1 MPIRMSRRASSSA
14 RSVYAA
20 GRLGQTPARAGL
32 GANYARNVTQ
42 SGRPRTLAWALG
54 GGAAAACIFGGAVCV
69 RIGAPRTFLLV
80 YLIGILLALLGALVV
95 AREPRNTIGW
105 LMVAYA
111 WLVSPMQTIPAY
123 GYASL
128 GVHQGSWPLGSA
140 AAWLGAWVWVPSIGF
155 LALIAVRF
163 PDGQGRRFGKV
174 VDWIYVSGSAL
185 FALAIAL
192 EPPRVA
198 LGFSAMPSP
207 RLDKML
213 PYFQDPISFHPAG
226 QVLAQ
231 AQGAGI
237 SLILLGS
244 IVAAASLILRYRQA
258 HGDERLQIKWFAY
271 SGALCAAAVVYGG
284 LAWNFFGEPLYL
296 AFTPLEFVGLT
307 LPAAIGIAILRY
319 RLYDIDLL
327 INRTLVYGGLTAILG
342 AVYAAVVTLL
352 NRFFISV
359 SGQKSDAAYVVT
371 AFVVVIAASP
381 VKDWLQHQ
389 VDRRVRHG
397 SPSALLDRFR
407 SDVDAVVSV
416 IDVHRVARRLLD
428 QSIEAFDARGAAV
441 YLDSND
447 ESRPLYSRGHM
458 NGEIEVD
465 VALRYEGTRYGRL
478 VLARRRGDI
487 EYTAQDRAVLQRSA
501 DSVGEALALAARLGF
516 KPLAKAH

>member
-1 MPIRMSRRASSSA
+1 
-14 RSVYAA
+14 
-20 GRLGQTPARAGL
+20 
-32 GANYARNVTQ
+32 
-42 SGRPRTLAWALG
+42 
-54 GGAAAACIFGGAVCV
+54 
-69 RIGAPRTFLLV
+69 LLV
-80 YLIGILLALLGALVV
+80 YLIGILLALLGALVA

-111 WLVSPMQTIPAY
+111 WLVSLMQTIAGY

-128 GVHQGSWPLGSA
+128 GVHHGAWPLGSLA
-140 AAWLGAWVWVPSIGF
+140 ALLGAWIWVPSVGF

-163 PDGQGRRFGKV
+163 PDGRARRFGSFVDRLYV
-174 VDWIYVSGSAL
+174 VGSAL
-185 FALAIAL
+185 FAVAIVL
-192 EPPRVA
+192 EPPTVA
-198 LGFSAMPSP
+198 LGFSAMPGP
-207 RLDKML
+207 LLARML
-213 PYFQDPISFHPAG
+213 PYFQDPISLHPTAP
-226 QVLAQ
+226 VLAQ
-231 AQGAGI
+231 AQGVALT
-237 SLILLGS
+237 LILLANLS
-244 IVAAASLILRYRQA
+244 AAGSLISRYRQA
-258 HGDERLQIKWFAY
+258 RGDERLQIKWFAY
-271 SGALCAAAVVYGG
+271 SAALCAVAVVYGG
-284 LAWNFFGEPLYL
+284 VAWSVFGQALYL

-319 RLYDIDLL
+319 RLYDIDLI

-397 SPSALLDRFR
+397 SPSAVLDRFR

-447 ESRPLYSRGHM
+447 ESKPLYSRGYL
-458 NGEIEVD
+458 NGEVAVE
-465 VALRYEGTRYGRL
+465 VALRYDGTKYGRL

-487 EYTAQDRAVLQRSA
+487 EYTAHDRAVLQQSA
-501 DSVGEALALAARLGF
+501 DSVGEALALAAHLGF
-516 KPLAKAH
+516 KPLAKAN

>member
-1 MPIRMSRRASSSA
+1 MAS
-14 RSVYAA
+14 
-20 GRLGQTPARAGL
+20 
-32 GANYARNVTQ
+32 
-42 SGRPRTLAWALG
+42 ALG
-54 GGAAAACIFGGAVCV
+54 GGAAAACVLGGVVCLGL
-69 RIGAPRTFLLV
+69 GAPRTFLLV
-80 YLIGILLALLGALVV
+80 YLIGILLALLGALVA
-95 AREPRNTIGW
+95 AREPGNSIGW
-105 LMVAYA
+105 LMVGYA
-111 WLVSPMQTIPAY
+111 WLVSPMQTIAGY

-128 GVHQGSWPLGSA
+128 GVNHGAWALGSLA
-140 AAWLGAWVWVPSIGF
+140 ALIGAWIWVPSVGF

-163 PDGQGRRFGKV
+163 PDGRARRFGSF
-174 VDWIYVSGSAL
+174 VDWLYVVGSAL
-185 FALAIAL
+185 FVLAIIL
-192 EPPRVA
+192 EPPAVV
-198 LGFSAMPSP
+198 LDFSAMPSP

-213 PYFQDPISFHPAG
+213 PYFQDPISFHPSR
-226 QVLAQ
+226 QLLAQ
-231 AQGAGI
+231 AQGLAVT
-237 SLILLGS
+237 LIVLAN
-244 IVAAASLILRYRQA
+244 VAAALSLILRYRQA
-258 HGDERLQIKWFAY
+258 RGDERLQIKWFAY
-271 SGALCAAAVVYGG
+271 AGTLCAAALVYGG
-284 LAWNFFGEPLYL
+284 VAWSVFGLQLYL

-319 RLYDIDLL
+319 RLYDIDLI

-352 NRFFISV
+352 NRLFISV

-397 SPSALLDRFR
+397 SPSAMLDRFR

-428 QSIEAFDARGAAV
+428 QAIEAFDARGAAV

-447 ESRPLYSRGHM
+447 ESKPLYSRGYV

-465 VALRYEGTRYGRL
+465 VALRYGGTRYGRL

-487 EYTAQDRAVLQRSA
+487 EYTEHDRAVLQQSA
-501 DSVGEALALAARLGF
+501 DSVGEALALAAHLGF
-516 KPLAKAH
+516 KPLAKTY

>member
-1 MPIRMSRRASSSA
+1 M
-14 RSVYAA
+14 
-20 GRLGQTPARAGL
+20 
-32 GANYARNVTQ
+32 
-42 SGRPRTLAWALG
+42 G
-54 GGAAAACIFGGAVCV
+54 GGAAAACVLGGIVCV
-69 RIGAPRTFLLV
+69 GIDAPRSFLLV
-80 YLIGILLALLGALVV
+80 YLIGLLLALLGALVV

-111 WLVSPMQTIPAY
+111 WLVSLMQTIPAY
-123 GYASL
+123 GYAAV
-128 GVHQGSWPLGSA
+128 GVHHGSWPLGSLA
-140 AAWLGAWVWVPSIGF
+140 ALIGTWIWVPSVGF

-163 PDGQGRRFGKV
+163 PDGQGRRFGRV
-174 VDWIYVSGSAL
+174 VDWIYLSGSAL
-185 FALAIAL
+185 FALAIAV
-192 EPPRVA
+192 EPPAVA
-198 LGFSAMPSP
+198 LQFSAFPSLL
-207 RLDKML
+207 LDKML
-213 PYFQDPISFHPAG
+213 PYFQDPIPFHLGA
-226 QVLAQ
+226 QVLAA

-237 SLILLGS
+237 TLILVGS

-271 SGALCAAAVVYGG
+271 SAGLCAAAVAYGG
-284 LAWNFFGEPLYL
+284 VAWDVFGQPLYL
-296 AFTPLEFVGLT
+296 AMTPLEFAGLT

-319 RLYDIDLL
+319 RLYDIDLI

-342 AVYAAVVTLL
+342 ALYAAVVTLL

-359 SGQKSDAAYVVT
+359 SGQRSDAAYVVT

-397 SPSALLDRFR
+397 SPSAMLDRFR

-428 QSIEAFDARGAAV
+428 QAIEAFDARGAAV

-447 ESRPLYSRGHM
+447 ESKPLYSRGYV

-465 VALRYEGTRYGRL
+465 VALRYDGTQYGRL

-487 EYTAQDRAVLQRSA
+487 EYTAHDRAVLQQSA
-501 DSVGEALALAARLGF
+501 DSVGEALALAAHLGF
-516 KPLAKAH
+516 KPLARSH